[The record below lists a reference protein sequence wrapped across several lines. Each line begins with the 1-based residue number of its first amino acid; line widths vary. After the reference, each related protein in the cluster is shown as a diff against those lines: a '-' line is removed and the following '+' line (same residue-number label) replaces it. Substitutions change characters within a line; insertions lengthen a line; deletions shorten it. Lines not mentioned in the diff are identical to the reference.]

1 MNVASLR
8 KKVVR
13 DVGIKSPEKK
23 MSDFAV
29 RMKIDGGPDLML
41 RPRSGNGQ
49 SLFIGT
55 HVIHFFHVVGDE
67 KCEGQKQRCNGVH
80 DQESTQ
86 NLQE

>member
-1 MNVASLR
+1 MNVAILW

-13 DVGIKSPEKK
+13 DVGVESPEKK

-41 RPRSGNGQ
+41 CPRCGNGQ

-55 HVIHFFHVVGDE
+55 HIIDFFHVVGNE
-67 KCEGQKQRCNGVH
+67 KCEG
-80 DQESTQ
+80 
-86 NLQE
+86 